1 MSRIY
6 VELLLVVRVDEPKCA
21 LVNGITDLGNQSF
34 KALYSH
40 PRGSYA
46 HQFTNVIC
54 RGSACL
60 QQNFVKRLWQQ
71 MNERKFGGR
80 ANTYLL
86 MTAEGVLPGRES
98 KESNATLFKK

>member
-21 LVNGITDLGNQSF
+21 LANGITDLGNQSF
-34 KALYSH
+34 KVLYSH
-40 PRGSYA
+40 ARSSYA

-71 MNERKFGGR
+71 MNEWKFGGKPN
-80 ANTYLL
+80 AYLL
-86 MTAEGVLPGRES
+86 MASKWVLPGRKT
-98 KESNATLFKK
+98 KESYAVLFKK

>member
-54 RGSACL
+54 RGSAYF
-60 QQNFVKRLWQQ
+60 QQAFVEWLWQQ
-71 MNERKFGGR
+71 MNEWKFRG
-80 ANTYLL
+80 NTNTNLL
-86 MTAEGVLPGRES
+86 MTAERVLPSRET
-98 KESNATLFKK
+98 KESDATLFEK